1 MKTRTSFVFYVE
13 WAEALEGLPA
23 EKRCQV
29 YEAVISYANT
39 RCVPELDSDVKL
51 AFNFIKKDIDRN
63 FEKFDAACEKH
74 RQVMIKRWQKIK
86 KEDNTSNTLYCNI
99 DDKKHNNTT
108 TENGNENENENENGN
123 ENENENE
130 NESTSVD
137 KKNKQK
143 KESEFELAREFELFR
158 KAYPGSKRSL
168 EVELANLK
176 RKFPQN
182 WREIIPQLRPAVE
195 RLLEYHRGIAEARSR
210 GARVFA
216 PNFANLSTWLN
227 NCRWQDEYPD
237 INRQINLTDYGTN
250 TNIRHYPQQSA
261 DERKAE
267 FREYILNKIA
277 GNLPPEP
284 DISDC
289 Y

>member
-1 MKTRTSFVFYVE
+1 MKKQKSFVFYE
-13 WAEALEGLPA
+13 SWAEALRFCPFELRA
-23 EKRCQV
+23 QYYDAIV
-29 YEAVISYANT
+29 NYALYGTEPTLSN
-39 RCVPELDSDVKL
+39 ELL
-51 AFNFIKKDIDRN
+51 MAFNLIKKDIDRAQEN
-63 FEKFDAACEKH
+63 YDRICEVRRNAIK
-74 RQVMIKRWQKIK
+74 KRWNKTNEDKSEKIQNDTNVIQTDTTV
-86 KEDNTSNTLYCNI
+86 DNNK
-99 DDKKHNNTT
+99 DKYKDKDKDKDKDI
-108 TENGNENENENENGN
+108 
-123 ENENENE
+123 
-130 NESTSVD
+130 STSVD

-143 KESEFELAREFELFR
+143 KGCEFELAREFELFR

-182 WREIIPQLRPAVE
+182 WREIIPQLRPALE
-195 RLLEYHRGIAEARSR
+195 RLLEYHRALAEARSR

-267 FREYILNKIA
+267 FQRRILEQLTNPYA
-277 GNLPPEP
+277 PEP

>member
-13 WAEALEGLPA
+13 WAEALEGLAA

-63 FEKFDAACEKH
+63 AEKYDATCEKR
-74 RQVMIKRWQKIK
+74 RQAMLNRWQKAK
-86 KEDNTSNTLYCNI
+86 KEDNTIANRLYNTI
-99 DDKKHNNTT
+99 EDKQDYTIAT
-108 TENGNENENENENGN
+108 ENENENENGN
-123 ENENENE
+123 ENGNENE

-143 KESEFELAREFELFR
+143 KGCEFELAKEFELFR

-182 WREIIPQLRPAVE
+182 WREIIPQLRPALE